1 MNDGMEV
8 RYARSRIITVP
19 NGVKAVAVPV
29 SGFVE
34 PDRIAE
40 FADALMVR
48 DDAGELFTCWEY
60 VPAYDM
66 GEFGMSIPKL
76 VFTKG
81 EQK

>member
-1 MNDGMEV
+1 M
-8 RYARSRIITVP
+8 
-19 NGVKAVAVPV
+19 
-29 SGFVE
+29 
-34 PDRIAE
+34 
-40 FADALMVR
+40 MVR